1 MRRILLAITL
11 IITSIVFVACGG
23 GGGGGGSSPGPITT
37 IGGTAATGAPI
48 ATGTITITDIHG
60 VTTTGTVGVSGSFSI
75 DPSGLT
81 APLLIKLEG
90 VTAIGS
96 PITLY
101 STVASFSTGSI
112 NTSNITPLTDAIV
125 RLIAGTG
132 NSVSPASVLPLVTQ
146 STINQANNVL
156 TGVLSNALSQAG
168 VSSNSDFIT
177 TSFAPNGT
185 GIDFLL
191 DGTKV
196 VQNIQ
201 LSSLEIQ
208 NAFTSGSASISALQA
223 GLSQGPTITG
233 SLQAVVNLS
242 STQLAQITQVTN
254 AFDLDFSNGD
264 LQSIL
269 SISSPNFLQDG
280 MNAHDFWSNLLQTTG
295 WGTAVINTVANIES
309 CSSNL
314 TCNVSFRFTSTTH
327 EPFSMYS
334 YSGMPYY
341 FFTQIVWD
349 ATTNKWLLYGRQNQ
363 VQSTVTYL
371 INQTNQ
377 YLQSSIAYGTPTAS
391 YLIDINRTGSVAG
404 ITSVDVFVNNINI
417 GTLNGSS
424 FSSNL
429 SISDTTVASLLNV
442 SQVGANTVVL
452 KIYKGATLFETQT
465 HYGVGLPLTS
475 GYVSNTP
482 IMTLTSDSLNALRSY
497 NGATSHLNLFL
508 TPNGTTT
515 FGFRSYNYLG
525 TTGIPFV
532 PSSGYTQIN
541 VDFIM
546 SQLSSI
552 PSSQAQASRSYG
564 IWGFDPN
571 GRFEYVQYN
580 GCNFSVCQ

>member
-1 MRRILLAITL
+1 
-11 IITSIVFVACGG
+11 
-23 GGGGGGSSPGPITT
+23 
-37 IGGTAATGAPI
+37 
-48 ATGTITITDIHG
+48 
-60 VTTTGTVGVSGSFSI
+60 
-75 DPSGLT
+75 
-81 APLLIKLEG
+81 LLIKLEG

-314 TCNVSFRFTSTTH
+314 TCNVSFRFTA
-327 EPFSMYS
+327 
-334 YSGMPYY
+334 Y
-341 FFTQIVWD
+341 FGERD
-349 ATTNKWLLYGRQNQ
+349 R
-363 VQSTVTYL
+363 
-371 INQTNQ
+371 
-377 YLQSSIAYGTPTAS
+377 
-391 YLIDINRTGSVAG
+391 
-404 ITSVDVFVNNINI
+404 
-417 GTLNGSS
+417 
-424 FSSNL
+424 
-429 SISDTTVASLLNV
+429 
-442 SQVGANTVVL
+442 
-452 KIYKGATLFETQT
+452 
-465 HYGVGLPLTS
+465 
-475 GYVSNTP
+475 
-482 IMTLTSDSLNALRSY
+482 
-497 NGATSHLNLFL
+497 
-508 TPNGTTT
+508 
-515 FGFRSYNYLG
+515 
-525 TTGIPFV
+525 
-532 PSSGYTQIN
+532 
-541 VDFIM
+541 
-546 SQLSSI
+546 
-552 PSSQAQASRSYG
+552 
-564 IWGFDPN
+564 
-571 GRFEYVQYN
+571 
-580 GCNFSVCQ
+580 